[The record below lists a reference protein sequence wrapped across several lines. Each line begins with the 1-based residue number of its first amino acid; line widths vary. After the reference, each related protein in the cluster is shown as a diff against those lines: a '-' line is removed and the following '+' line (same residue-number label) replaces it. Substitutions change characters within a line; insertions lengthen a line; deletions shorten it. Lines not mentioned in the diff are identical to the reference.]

1 LRWPVLAILA
11 CVAWVLYRPL
21 SQIVKTLIDQF
32 RSVGGRRAQ
41 FGPAPAFSLA
51 VIVLIVAAILSSTDW
66 PHDAKIVPLTAC
78 GMALVAAVL
87 NLVNELFGREQTPFA
102 HVDSGL
108 QMQAAADPGVKVGAH
123 VSAHVDDLG
132 VTDDVAR
139 RRAASFFLWMAAFIA
154 LVWLIGFI
162 PAIAV
167 FVFAYMRF
175 GFGEPWPA
183 SLGYAA
189 ATTVLCTIVFHWALQ
204 VAWPPSLLGD
214 LLPALRAATRLI

>member
-1 LRWPVLAILA
+1 MAL
-11 CVAWVLYRPL
+11 
-21 SQIVKTLIDQF
+21 T
-32 RSVGGRRAQ
+32 
-41 FGPAPAFSLA
+41 
-51 VIVLIVAAILSSTDW
+51 AAIL
-66 PHDAKIVPLTAC
+66 
-78 GMALVAAVL
+78 
-87 NLVNELFGREQTPFA
+87 NLINELFGRDRTVLA

-108 QMQAAADPGVKVGAH
+108 QIQVADDAGVK
-123 VSAHVDDLG
+123 VSAHVGDLG
-132 VTDDVAR
+132 VTDDVVR
-139 RRAASFFLWMAAFIA
+139 RRAVHFFIWMAAFIA

-162 PAIAV
+162 PAIAL

-214 LLPALRAATRLI
+214 LFPALRAATQINLT